1 MPLFL
6 FSLHLAIFYLPLSF
20 SEKPIPPNCPCDKIR
35 IEKKCDNPDC
45 IKICNL
51 QHLFNEID
59 EQIINQCLK
68 DGAQNTIFVLKKA
81 KITQFEAF
89 LKESKNKIAEI
100 ETKHKKALR
109 KNCPHC
115 YLLSKIS
122 SRFKPKQAEKNCDEK
137 YLQTYLY
144 SHREHLKLKEDETCG
159 KKKRN
164 QIFKHLKRYV
174 KNIIYNSN
182 NNELSKKL
190 YADCPNLCSFDIS
203 YTLQIDENNC
213 SGDLDLKVACTHK
226 VKTRFFV
233 PVYDISITYKG
244 GLQCQER

>member
-1 MPLFL
+1 MSFFL

-20 SEKPIPPNCPCDKIR
+20 SEKPITPNCPCDEIR

-68 DGAQNTIFVLKKA
+68 DVAKNTTFVLKKA
-81 KITQFEAF
+81 QITQLEGF
-89 LKESKNKIAEI
+89 LKESKDKIAKI
-100 ETKHKKALR
+100 ETEQKKAL
-109 KNCPHC
+109 KENCPQC

-122 SRFKPKQAEKNCDEK
+122 SQFKPKQAEKNCDEK
-137 YLQTYLY
+137 HLQTYLY
-144 SHREHLKLKEDETCG
+144 SHREHLKLKENETCE
-159 KKKRN
+159 KKKKN
-164 QIFKHLKRYV
+164 QIFKHLQHYV
-174 KNIIYNSN
+174 KNIIFDNN

-190 YADCPNLCSFDIS
+190 YADCPNPCSFDIS

-213 SGDLDLKVACTHK
+213 SGDLDLKVTCTHR
-226 VKTRFFV
+226 VKRSFFV
-233 PVYDISITYKG
+233 PVYDMSITYKG
-244 GLQCQER
+244 DLQCQEK